1 VNKEYF
7 GSVRFYKNLIL
18 LLVIILIAVP
28 TILFFVYKSKYNKL
42 LTQVESAETTQTSQ
56 EAEETEPETDPR
68 YITVQGENG
77 ETITMVIGE

>member
-1 VNKEYF
+1 LKEGYI

-28 TILFFVYKSKYNKL
+28 TIFCFVYKSKYNKL
-42 LTQVESAETTQTSQ
+42 LTQVESGETVQA
-56 EAEETEPETDPR
+56 AEEKEPETDPR